1 MGEVTTKTKFQALY
15 IDPECRKKI
24 QYWADAATGEVSGLG
39 LIDNEDGKMVVREVY
54 ILEQEC
60 TGSDTELD
68 PEAISKLMMEIL
80 QADKDPAKLKFWWH
94 SHVNMGCFWSGTD
107 DECAETL
114 SSEFAFSTVVNK
126 KGESK
131 TRLDLYEPFRITVD
145 NIRLLEITSED
156 ENLKK
161 QCEQDVKDKVK
172 EKTWRRWDNKSE
184 SGRGYYD
191 RKKWDGHGHWPGY
204 NNPYDGIE
212 DYGSD
217 YRSEKIKLKEDV
229 VDDIK
234 TLADFVFD
242 HGFKPD
248 AINAFKYDLIQGAIK
263 REYEDKAECKDGIGT
278 FADDE
283 ALCKS
288 CKVAKQCQLLT
299 DKMEELIYEVDPD
312 DESSSE
318 NITEGSIEV
327 IVDPDN

>member
-15 IDPECRKKI
+15 IDPECRKKL

-39 LIDNEDGKMVVREVY
+39 LVENEDGKMVVREVF

-60 TGSDTELD
+60 TGSETELD
-68 PEAISKLMMEIL
+68 TEAIAKLMTELL
-80 QADKDPAKLKFWWH
+80 QNDKDPSKLKFWWH
-94 SHVNMGCFWSGTD
+94 SHVNMGVFWSGTD

-145 NIRLLEITSED
+145 NIRLLEITAED

-172 EKTWRRWDNKSE
+172 EKTWRRSWNNDKSGGYFDNKDKSH
-184 SGRGYYD
+184 GRREHWENWGGYHD
-191 RKKWDGHGHWPGY
+191 
-204 NNPYDGIE
+204 PYS
-212 DYGSD
+212 YGSS
-217 YRSEKIKLKEDV
+217 YSSEKIKLKEPV
-229 VDDIK
+229 IEDIK

-242 HGFKPD
+242 HGFKPI
-248 AINAFKYDLIQGAIK
+248 AIEAFKYDLIQQAI
-263 REYEDKAECKDGIGT
+263 RNQYEDKAECKDGIGT
-278 FADDE
+278 YE
-283 ALCKS
+283 ESEKLCES
-288 CKVAKQCQLLT
+288 CKIAKQCQLVAE
-299 DKMEELIYEVDPD
+299 KFEEFEYED
-312 DESSSE
+312 DYNFKGDEE
-318 NITEGSIEV
+318 AITEGSVEV